1 MTMDVSSGRSARDN
15 TIPVMTTEVSSG
27 RSARDN
33 KIPVMAMVMASGRS
47 ARDNKM
53 PVMTMAMASDPGRQR
68 VPGRLNYSLL
78 SPREILF
85 FLLTQ

>member
-1 MTMDVSSGRSARDN
+1 MPVMTIVMVSGRSARDSK
-15 TIPVMTTEVSSG
+15 MTTEVSSD

-33 KIPVMAMVMASGRS
+33 KMLVMTIVMASGRS

-53 PVMTMAMASDPGRQR
+53 PVMTMAMASDPGPQR

-78 SPREILF
+78 SPRKILS